1 MFSRTKH
8 DEDLAKQKSIHSFF
22 FKFDGNAPL
31 ENQKLENSLNA
42 DLEMANKDQNKVLQA
57 SKNQEK
63 VLNIQEQN
71 DNIKLKENQSTS
83 SSIVS
88 IYSNKIGTNLP
99 NLNRSFETPNGDSY
113 LESTPNIQK
122 VKTSLWLIM

>member
-1 MFSRTKH
+1 MMKIWLNRN
-8 DEDLAKQKSIHSFF
+8 LSILL
-22 FKFDGNAPL
+22 NAPL

-42 DLEMANKDQNKVLQA
+42 DLEMANKDQSKVLQS

-63 VLNIQEQN
+63 ILNFQEQN
-71 DNIKLKENQSTS
+71 NNIKLKENQSTS

-99 NLNRSFETPNGDSY
+99 KLNRSFETPNEDSY

-122 VKTSLWLIM
+122 VKSSL